1 MVLTKTKMYTINT
14 TITKYMLQLETISTN
29 GEWTRLAKTMKTT
42 EALNMNTSIP
52 DSNTS
57 LKL

>member
-1 MVLTKTKMYTINT
+1 MYTINT
-14 TITKYMLQLETISTN
+14 TLTKYMLQLETISTN